1 MSIVRVGVVRY
12 LNARPLVEGLDVCKN
27 LSLDAAV
34 PSRIA
39 PMLEQG
45 DIDIGLVSV
54 IDFARAKTPL
64 TMIPA
69 GMIGCQGPTLTVRVF
84 SRVHPSKISTLAT
97 DTDSHTS
104 VALARIILKKV
115 HDASPVPVDFN
126 AREVLTTDDPQS
138 WPESVLLIGDKV
150 VTASPPPD
158 LYPHQIDLGQAW
170 LDLTGLPFVYAIW
183 MCRAADS
190 HRPEILEAAALLERQ
205 RLRNEFRLDWIVSQH
220 ARPRHWPDELA
231 REYLGQRLRFHAGE
245 RERKGI
251 ARFLELAEA
260 EGLAPKATPDFLP
273 FDRAAPAG
281 ALADGGTPTHAQTLG
296 HS

>member
-1 MSIVRVGVVRY
+1 MSAIRVGVVRY
-12 LNARPLVEGLDVCKN
+12 LNAKPLVEGLETCRN

-39 PMLEQG
+39 PMLENG
-45 DIDIGLVSV
+45 DIDIGLISV

-69 GMIGCQGPTLTVRVF
+69 GMIGCEGPTLTVRVF
-84 SRVHPSKISTLAT
+84 SRVPPAEVTTLAT

-104 VALARIILKKV
+104 IALARIILKKI
-115 HDASPVPVDFN
+115 HNASPELVDCN
-126 AREVLTTDDPQS
+126 AREMLTDTDA

-183 MCRAADS
+183 MCRASDA
-190 HRPEILEAAALLERQ
+190 HRPEMLEAAALLERQ

-220 ARPRHWPDELA
+220 AHTRRWPDALA
-231 REYLGQRLRFHAGE
+231 REYFGQRLRFAAGA
-245 RERKGI
+245 REQAGI
-251 ARFLELAEA
+251 ARFLELAVED
-260 EGLAPKATPDFLP
+260 GLARAVIPEYGP
-273 FDRAAPAG
+273 FAGHASPA
-281 ALADGGTPTHAQTLG
+281 
-296 HS
+296 SV

>member
-1 MSIVRVGVVRY
+1 MSSIRVGVVRY
-12 LNARPLVEGLDVCKN
+12 LNARPLVEGLDVCQS
-27 LSLDAAV
+27 LTLDAAV

-39 PMLEQG
+39 PMLEGG

-69 GMIGCQGPTLTVRVF
+69 GMIGCEGPTLTVRVF
-84 SRVHPSKISTLAT
+84 SRVPPSEIRTLAT

-104 VALARIILKKV
+104 VALARIILKKI
-115 HDASPVPVDFN
+115 HNASPAVVDCN
-126 AREVLTTDDPQS
+126 AREMLTSDDPQS

-150 VTASPPPD
+150 VTASPPPG

-183 MCRAADS
+183 MCRAEDA
-190 HRPEILEAAALLERQ
+190 HRPEIFDAAALLERQ

-220 ARPRHWPDELA
+220 ARVRHWPDELA
-231 REYLGQRLRFHAGE
+231 REYLGQRLRFQAGE

-251 ARFLELAEA
+251 ARFLELAAA
-260 EGLAPKATPDFLP
+260 ESLAPPVTPDFLP
-273 FDRAAPAG
+273 FDTPAPAA
-281 ALADGGTPTHAQTLG
+281 ALADGGTPTHAQTLR